1 MERLPT
7 SPGEHPGTAQPSP
20 VPADGRPDPAH
31 PSGTAPGDRP
41 GTAGPG
47 PGRPLPPAATA
58 VISEQGVVTGW
69 SEGARRLLGYAPA
82 DVMGRPATG
91 LLAQG
96 AAPVAPAA
104 AASPQDLSGT
114 LALRHRD
121 GHDLALPLTATRRTT
136 TSGITEWLVTTA
148 SGDAAASEDAGATE
162 AAEAS
167 GEAEANEA
175 AAASGEAEAAA
186 VPGDAAAYGEAAPAA
201 ATPPQDG
208 APGAPAPDGP
218 APAVAAAAAAA
229 GDDGTP
235 AAGPSD
241 RGAPPGGP
249 AGGDPADG
257 GPPGVAPGA
266 AQRAPEH
273 PAGAEA
279 AGGHPAGG
287 EAAGGHPAGA
297 EAAGGDA
304 AGAAPYAGPPTD
316 GPPAAGTAAAAPS
329 HPGPRAGGAP
339 PIGSATDEALAARAF
354 AQSPCMFAVFDADLR
369 LLRANAAMEHV
380 LSLPEAR
387 MRGLRLTEF
396 LPDPVSE
403 ETERTMS
410 LVLRTGRPQQAPTAL
425 RPTGGSAEAGRP
437 ATVTPLRD
445 DDGGIRA
452 VCLAAHARTE
462 EPEHHL
468 TRQRMLLEDPGAG
481 IGTTLDLERTA
492 QELTDAAVPRL
503 ADSAAVDLCETPR
516 HSRPTGP
523 LPLRRTAYRSHPPGT
538 GPPAGPDPVTHP
550 AHSPLTLCLTTGRSA
565 VYRMDDPSLAQWRAG
580 DPAAARLDRAG
591 THTLMAVPLLMAGS
605 TLGVALFTRDRNPHP
620 FTPDDLQL
628 AEQLTH
634 RAATGIHNARRFTRE
649 RTTTMTLQRSLLPH
663 TLPEQPAL
671 DIATRYLPAGSEA
684 GVGGDWF
691 DVIPL
696 SGARVALVVG
706 DVVGHGIRASATM
719 GRLRTAVRTLADV
732 DLPPDELLTRLD
744 DLVLHLSTDES
755 STSADATTGIG
766 TTCLYAIYDP
776 ISRELTHARA
786 GHPPPAAATP
796 DGGVYFLDTPA
807 GPPLGLGGLPFET
820 STTTLAEGTLL
831 AFYTNGLLNPRE
843 TDIDQTLDT
852 LFTALAHPSS
862 GLEATCDRI
871 LTTLLTHPP
880 TDDIALLIARTRTL
894 HPHHVATWALP
905 HDPAVVTEARRR
917 TTEQLTGW
925 GLAEAAFITELIVSE
940 LVTNAIRYGKPPIR
954 LRLIHTDTT
963 LTTEVTDH
971 SSTSPHLRHAH
982 TYDENGRGLYLI
994 AQLTQRWGTRHTPTS
1009 KTIWTE
1015 QTLL

>member
-7 SPGEHPGTAQPSP
+7 SPGEHPGTAQPP
-20 VPADGRPDPAH
+20 PAPAGDRPGLTQP
-31 PSGTAPGDRP
+31 PPTIPGDRP
-41 GTAGPG
+41 DAAGSAPV
-47 PGRPLPPAATA
+47 RPLPPPATA

-82 DVMGRPATG
+82 EIMGRPAAR
-91 LLAQG
+91 LLAPDAG
-96 AAPVAPAA
+96 PVAPPAA
-104 AASPQDLSGT
+104 PWPADLAGT

-121 GHDLALPLTATRRTT
+121 GHDLSLPLNATRRTT
-136 TSGITEWLVTTA
+136 TSGVTEWLVTSTA
-148 SGDAAASEDAGATE
+148 RAEEEAGAGV
-162 AAEAS
+162 A
-167 GEAEANEA
+167 
-175 AAASGEAEAAA
+175 
-186 VPGDAAAYGEAAPAA
+186 
-201 ATPPQDG
+201 PQDR
-208 APGAPAPDGP
+208 APGTRAPEDRAPVVEAPGP
-218 APAVAAAAAAA
+218 N
-229 GDDGTP
+229 T
-235 AAGPSD
+235 
-241 RGAPPGGP
+241 P
-249 AGGDPADG
+249 AGGTPL
-257 GPPGVAPGA
+257 PGLV
-266 AQRAPEH
+266 
-273 PAGAEA
+273 
-279 AGGHPAGG
+279 
-287 EAAGGHPAGA
+287 
-297 EAAGGDA
+297 
-304 AGAAPYAGPPTD
+304 
-316 GPPAAGTAAAAPS
+316 
-329 HPGPRAGGAP
+329 
-339 PIGSATDEALAARAF
+339 TDETLGAWAF
-354 AQSPCMFAVFDADLR
+354 TQSPCLLAVFDTELR
-369 LLRANAAMEHV
+369 LLRANTAMERA
-380 LSLPEAR
+380 LSLPQAR
-387 MRGLRLTEF
+387 MRGLRLTDIV
-396 LPDPVSE
+396 PDPVSE
-403 ETERTMS
+403 ETERTMG
-410 LVLRTGRPQQAPTAL
+410 LVLRSGRPQHAPTAL
-425 RPTGGSAEAGRP
+425 RPTGNSSEPGRP
-437 ATVTPLRD
+437 AAVTALTD

-452 VCLAAHARTE
+452 VCLAVHARAE
-462 EPEHHL
+462 EPEHNL
-468 TRQRMLLEDPGAG
+468 TRQRMLREDPGAG

-503 ADSAAVDLCETPR
+503 ADAAAVDLCETPR

-538 GPPAGPDPVTHP
+538 PPSGGEEPVTHP
-550 AHSPLTLCLTTGRSA
+550 AHSPLTQCLTTGRSA
-565 VYRMDDPSLAQWRAG
+565 VYRMDDPSLAQWRAT
-580 DPAAARLDRAG
+580 DPEAARLDQAG
-591 THTLMAVPLLMAGS
+591 THTLMAVPMVTAGS
-605 TLGVALFTRDRNPHP
+605 TLGVALFTRHRNPQP

-663 TLPEQPAL
+663 TLPDQPAL
-671 DIATRYLPAGSEA
+671 DIATRYLPAGTEA
-684 GVGGDWF
+684 GIGGDWF

-755 STSADATTGIG
+755 STSTDITTGIG

-796 DGGVYFLDTPA
+796 DGDVYFLDTPA

-820 STTTLAEGTLL
+820 TTTTLDEGTLL

-862 GLEATCDRI
+862 GLETTCDRI

-880 TDDIALLIARTRTL
+880 TDDIALLVARTKSL
-894 HPHHVATWALP
+894 QPQHVATWTLP
-905 HDPAVVTEARRR
+905 HDPAVVTEARHR
-917 TTEQLTGW
+917 TTEQLAGW
-925 GLAEAAFITELIVSE
+925 GLVDAVFITELIVSE
-940 LVTNAIRYGKPPIR
+940 LVTNAIRYGKPPIQ

-963 LTTEVTDH
+963 LTTEVTDY

-1015 QTLL
+1015 QTLM

>member
-1 MERLPT
+1 M
-7 SPGEHPGTAQPSP
+7 
-20 VPADGRPDPAH
+20 
-31 PSGTAPGDRP
+31 
-41 GTAGPG
+41 
-47 PGRPLPPAATA
+47 RPLPSPATA

-82 DVMGRPATG
+82 EIMGRPAAR
-91 LLAQG
+91 LLAHG
-96 AAPVAPAA
+96 AGPVAPPDAPWPA
-104 AASPQDLSGT
+104 DLAGT

-121 GHDLALPLTATRRTT
+121 GHDLTLPLNATRRTT
-136 TSGITEWLVTTA
+136 TSGVTEWLVTSTSA
-148 SGDAAASEDAGATE
+148 EEDAGTGVA
-162 AAEAS
+162 
-167 GEAEANEA
+167 
-175 AAASGEAEAAA
+175 
-186 VPGDAAAYGEAAPAA
+186 
-201 ATPPQDG
+201 PQDR
-208 APGAPAPDGP
+208 APGTRAPEGQAPVEAPGP
-218 APAVAAAAAAA
+218 
-229 GDDGTP
+229 GTP
-235 AAGPSD
+235 AGGTPL
-241 RGAPPGGP
+241 PGL
-249 AGGDPADG
+249 
-257 GPPGVAPGA
+257 
-266 AQRAPEH
+266 
-273 PAGAEA
+273 
-279 AGGHPAGG
+279 
-287 EAAGGHPAGA
+287 
-297 EAAGGDA
+297 
-304 AGAAPYAGPPTD
+304 PTD
-316 GPPAAGTAAAAPS
+316 ETL
-329 HPGPRAGGAP
+329 GAW
-339 PIGSATDEALAARAF
+339 AF
-354 AQSPCMFAVFDADLR
+354 AQSPCLLAVFDTELR
-369 LLRANAAMEHV
+369 LLRANAAMERA
-380 LSLPEAR
+380 LSLPQAR
-387 MRGLRLTEF
+387 MRGLRLTDIV
-396 LPDPVSE
+396 PDPVSE
-403 ETERTMS
+403 ETERTMG
-410 LVLRTGRPQQAPTAL
+410 LVLRSGRPQHTPTAL
-425 RPTGGSAEAGRP
+425 RPTGNSSEAGRP
-437 ATVTPLRD
+437 ATATALTD

-452 VCLAAHARTE
+452 VCLAVHARAE
-462 EPEHHL
+462 EPDHNL
-468 TRQRMLLEDPGAG
+468 TRQRMLREDPGAG

-503 ADSAAVDLCETPR
+503 ADAAAVDLCEIPR

-538 GPPAGPDPVTHP
+538 PPPGGEEPVTHP
-550 AHSPLTLCLTTGRSA
+550 AHSPLTQCLTTGRSA
-565 VYRMDDPSLAQWRAG
+565 VYRMDDPSLGQWRAT
-580 DPAAARLDRAG
+580 DPEAAWLDQAG
-591 THTLMAVPLLMAGS
+591 THTIMVVPMVTAGS
-605 TLGVALFTRDRNPHP
+605 TLGVALFTRHRNPQP

-663 TLPEQPAL
+663 TLPDQPAL
-671 DIATRYLPAGSEA
+671 DIATRYLPAGTEA

-696 SGARVALVVG
+696 SGARVALAVG

-755 STSADATTGIG
+755 STSTDITTGIG

-796 DGGVYFLDTPA
+796 DGDVYFLDTPA

-820 STTTLAEGTLL
+820 STTTLDEGTLL

-843 TDIDQTLDT
+843 TDLDQTLDT
-852 LFTALAHPSS
+852 LFTALARPSA
-862 GLEATCDRI
+862 GLETTCDRI

-880 TDDIALLIARTRTL
+880 TDDIALLIARTKTL
-894 HPHHVATWALP
+894 RPQRVATWTLP
-905 HDPAVVTEARRR
+905 HDPAVVTEARHR

-925 GLAEAAFITELIVSE
+925 GLVEAVFITELIVSE
-940 LVTNAIRYGKPPIR
+940 LVTNAIRYGKPPIQ

-1015 QTLL
+1015 QTLM

>member
-7 SPGEHPGTAQPSP
+7 SPGEPPGTAQPPPAPAGDRPDP
-20 VPADGRPDPAH
+20 VQPPPTIPGDRPDPA
-31 PSGTAPGDRP
+31 
-41 GTAGPG
+41 GPV
-47 PGRPLPPAATA
+47 PGRPLPTATA

-82 DVMGRPATG
+82 EIMGRPAAR
-91 LLAQG
+91 LLAHG
-96 AAPVAPAA
+96 AAPVGP
-104 AASPQDLSGT
+104 PGTPWPVDLGGT
-114 LALRHRD
+114 LTLRHRD
-121 GHDLALPLTATRRTT
+121 GRDLALPLNATRRTT
-136 TSGITEWLVTTA
+136 TSGVTEWLVTSTA
-148 SGDAAASEDAGATE
+148 TAEDGTTAPAPQEPAPGPAGRPDAGAPAVEATGSVAGEAPDRETPAADGPAPGPPAVDAPAAAARAPEDPAGVPPPDAAAS
-162 AAEAS
+162 
-167 GEAEANEA
+167 
-175 AAASGEAEAAA
+175 
-186 VPGDAAAYGEAAPAA
+186 
-201 ATPPQDG
+201 
-208 APGAPAPDGP
+208 
-218 APAVAAAAAAA
+218 
-229 GDDGTP
+229 
-235 AAGPSD
+235 
-241 RGAPPGGP
+241 
-249 AGGDPADG
+249 
-257 GPPGVAPGA
+257 
-266 AQRAPEH
+266 
-273 PAGAEA
+273 
-279 AGGHPAGG
+279 
-287 EAAGGHPAGA
+287 
-297 EAAGGDA
+297 
-304 AGAAPYAGPPTD
+304 YAGPP
-316 GPPAAGTAAAAPS
+316 AGAP
-329 HPGPRAGGAP
+329 HPGTDTGGTPYAHAP
-339 PIGSATDEALAARAF
+339 APAPHPGTDTGGTPLPGPVTDEALGAWAF
-354 AQSPCMFAVFDADLR
+354 AQSPCMLAVFDTDLR
-369 LLRANAAMEHV
+369 LLRANSAMERA
-380 LSLPEAR
+380 LSLPETR
-387 MRGLRLTEF
+387 IRGLRLTDIV
-396 LPDPVSE
+396 PDPVSE
-403 ETERTMS
+403 ETEHAMG
-410 LVLRTGRPQQAPTAL
+410 LALRTGRPQHTPTAL
-425 RPTGGSAEAGRP
+425 RPSGNSSEAGRP
-437 ATVTPLRD
+437 ATVTPLT
-445 DDGGIRA
+445 DDGGVRA

-503 ADSAAVDLCETPR
+503 ADTAAVELCETPR

-538 GPPAGPDPVTHP
+538 PPSAGPEPVTHP
-550 AHSPLTLCLTTGRSA
+550 AHSPLTRCLTTGRSA
-565 VYRMDDPSLAQWRAG
+565 VYRLDDPSLVQWRAT
-580 DPAAARLDRAG
+580 DPEAARLDEAG
-591 THTLMAVPLLMAGS
+591 THTLMAVPMLTAGS
-605 TLGVALFTRDRNPHP
+605 TLGVALFTRNRTPQP

-663 TLPEQPAL
+663 ALPDQPAL
-671 DIATRYLPAGSEA
+671 DIATRYLPAGTEA

-755 STSADATTGIG
+755 SPTDDTTTGIG

-776 ISRELTHARA
+776 ISRDLTHARA

-796 DGGVYFLDTPA
+796 DGDVYFLDTPA

-820 STTTLAEGTLL
+820 TTTTLDEGTLL

-852 LFTALAHPSS
+852 LFTALARPSS
-862 GLEATCDRI
+862 GLETTCDRI

-880 TDDIALLIARTRTL
+880 TDDIALLIARTKTL
-894 HPHHVATWALP
+894 HPQHVATWTLP
-905 HDPAVVTEARRR
+905 HDPAVVIEARHR
-917 TTEQLTGW
+917 TTEQLAAW
-925 GLAEAAFITELIVSE
+925 GLVDATFITELIVSE
-940 LVTNAIRYGKPPIR
+940 LVTNAIRYGKPPIQ

-963 LTTEVTDH
+963 LTTEVTDY

-1015 QTLL
+1015 QTLM

>member
-7 SPGEHPGTAQPSP
+7 SPGEPPGTAQPA
-20 VPADGRPDPAH
+20 PAGDRPDLAQPPA
-31 PSGTAPGDRP
+31 TIPGDRP
-41 GTAGPG
+41 DVAGPA
-47 PGRPLPPAATA
+47 PGRLPPTATA
-58 VISEQGVVTGW
+58 VVSEQGVVTGW

-82 DVMGRPATG
+82 EIMGRPAAR
-91 LLAQG
+91 LLAHG
-96 AAPVAPAA
+96 AGTVAPAA
-104 AASPQDLSGT
+104 AWPADVSAT
-114 LALRHRD
+114 LVLRHRD
-121 GHDLALPLTATRRTT
+121 GHDLALTLNGTRRTT
-136 TSGITEWLVTTA
+136 TSGVTEWLVTST
-148 SGDAAASEDAGATE
+148 T
-162 AAEAS
+162 AAEAPS
-167 GEAEANEA
+167 GTGAAEAQAGN
-175 AAASGEAEAAA
+175 AS
-186 VPGDAAAYGEAAPAA
+186 
-201 ATPPQDG
+201 PQDRAAG
-208 APGAPAPDGP
+208 PGAPA
-218 APAVAAAAAAA
+218 VEAAA
-229 GDDGTP
+229 GPVTPAVGPSVRGTP
-235 AAGPSD
+235 APEASAVGTPGPEASAVHAFDPGAEGGEAPAGVATGPAAPAPGPAAAEPPAGTAPYAD
-241 RGAPPGGP
+241 PTPPPGTAAVAPPHP
-249 AGGDPADG
+249 ATPADG
-257 GPPGVAPGA
+257 RPPPGPL
-266 AQRAPEH
+266 
-273 PAGAEA
+273 
-279 AGGHPAGG
+279 
-287 EAAGGHPAGA
+287 
-297 EAAGGDA
+297 
-304 AGAAPYAGPPTD
+304 
-316 GPPAAGTAAAAPS
+316 
-329 HPGPRAGGAP
+329 
-339 PIGSATDEALAARAF
+339 TDEALGAWAF
-354 AQSPCMFAVFDADLR
+354 AQSPCMLAVFDAELR
-369 LLRANAAMEHV
+369 LLRANAAMERAV
-380 LSLPEAR
+380 SLPETR
-387 MRGLRLTEF
+387 MRGLRLTDIV
-396 LPDPVSE
+396 PDPVSE

-410 LVLRTGRPQQAPTAL
+410 LVFRTGRAQPTPTAL
-425 RPTGGSAEAGRP
+425 RPTGNSSEAGRP
-437 ATVTPLRD
+437 ATVTPLTG
-445 DDGGIRA
+445 DDGGVRA
-452 VCLAAHARTE
+452 VCVAAHSRTE

-503 ADSAAVDLCETPR
+503 ADTAAVDLCETPR

-523 LPLRRTAYRSHPPGT
+523 LPLRRAAYRAHPPGT
-538 GPPAGPDPVTHP
+538 PPAAGTEPVTHP
-550 AHSPLTLCLTTGRSA
+550 AHSPMTRCLTTGRSA
-565 VYRMDDPSLAQWRAG
+565 VYRMDDPSLVQWRAT
-580 DPAAARLDRAG
+580 DPEAARLDRAG
-591 THTLMAVPLLMAGS
+591 THTLMAVPMLMAGS
-605 TLGVALFTRDRNPHP
+605 TLGVALFTRHRNPQP

-663 TLPEQPAL
+663 TLPDQPAL
-671 DIATRYLPAGSEA
+671 DIATRYLPAGTEA

-744 DLVLHLSTDES
+744 DLILHLSTDES
-755 STSADATTGIG
+755 SASADTTTGIG

-796 DGGVYFLDTPA
+796 DGDVYFLDTPA

-820 STTTLAEGTLL
+820 TTTTLDEGTLL

-852 LFTALAHPSS
+852 LFTALARPSS

-871 LTTLLTHPP
+871 LSSLLTHPP
-880 TDDIALLIARTRTL
+880 TDDIALLIARTKALLPQR
-894 HPHHVATWALP
+894 VATWTLP
-905 HDPAVVTEARRR
+905 HDPAVVIEARHR

-925 GLAEAAFITELIVSE
+925 GLLDAVFITELIVSE
-940 LVTNAIRYGKPPIR
+940 LVTNAIRYGKPPIQ

-963 LTTEVTDH
+963 LTTEVTDY

-1015 QTLL
+1015 QTLM

>member
-7 SPGEHPGTAQPSP
+7 SPGEHPGTAQPP
-20 VPADGRPDPAH
+20 PAPAGDRPGLTQP
-31 PSGTAPGDRP
+31 PPTIPGDRP
-41 GTAGPG
+41 DAAGSAPA
-47 PGRPLPPAATA
+47 RPLPSPATA

-82 DVMGRPATG
+82 EIMGRPAAR
-91 LLAQG
+91 LLAHD
-96 AAPVAPAA
+96 ADPVAPPAA
-104 AASPQDLSGT
+104 PWPADLAGT

-121 GHDLALPLTATRRTT
+121 GHDLTLPLHATRRTT
-136 TSGITEWLVTTA
+136 TSGVTEWLVTSTA
-148 SGDAAASEDAGATE
+148 GADDDAGTGVA
-162 AAEAS
+162 
-167 GEAEANEA
+167 
-175 AAASGEAEAAA
+175 
-186 VPGDAAAYGEAAPAA
+186 
-201 ATPPQDG
+201 PQDR
-208 APGAPAPDGP
+208 APGTRTAEGGTPVVEAPGP
-218 APAVAAAAAAA
+218 
-229 GDDGTP
+229 GTP
-235 AAGPSD
+235 AGGTPLPGLVTD
-241 RGAPPGGP
+241 VTLGAW
-249 AGGDPADG
+249 
-257 GPPGVAPGA
+257 
-266 AQRAPEH
+266 
-273 PAGAEA
+273 
-279 AGGHPAGG
+279 
-287 EAAGGHPAGA
+287 
-297 EAAGGDA
+297 
-304 AGAAPYAGPPTD
+304 
-316 GPPAAGTAAAAPS
+316 
-329 HPGPRAGGAP
+329 
-339 PIGSATDEALAARAF
+339 AF
-354 AQSPCMFAVFDADLR
+354 AQSPCLLAVFDTELR
-369 LLRANAAMEHV
+369 LLRANSAMERA
-380 LSLPEAR
+380 LSLPQAR
-387 MRGLRLTEF
+387 MRGLRLTDIS
-396 LPDPVSE
+396 PDPVSE
-403 ETERTMS
+403 ETERTMG
-410 LVLRTGRPQQAPTAL
+410 LVLRSGRPQHTPTAL
-425 RPTGGSAEAGRP
+425 RPTGNSSEAGRP
-437 ATVTPLRD
+437 ATVTALTD

-452 VCLAAHARTE
+452 VCLAVHAPDE
-462 EPEHHL
+462 EPDHNL
-468 TRQRMLLEDPGAG
+468 TRQRMLREDPGAG

-503 ADSAAVDLCETPR
+503 ADAAAVDLCETPR

-538 GPPAGPDPVTHP
+538 PPSGGEEPVTHP
-550 AHSPLTLCLTTGRSA
+550 AHSPLTRCLTTGRSA
-565 VYRMDDPSLAQWRAG
+565 VYRMDDPSLGQWRAT
-580 DPAAARLDRAG
+580 DPEAARLDQAG
-591 THTLMAVPLLMAGS
+591 THTLMAVPMLTAGS
-605 TLGVALFTRDRNPHP
+605 TLGVALFTRHRNPQP

-634 RAATGIHNARRFTRE
+634 RAATGIHNARRYTRE
-649 RTTTMTLQRSLLPH
+649 RTTTMALQRSLLPH
-663 TLPEQPAL
+663 TLPDQPAL
-671 DIATRYLPAGSEA
+671 DIATRYLPAGTEA

-755 STSADATTGIG
+755 STSTDVTTGIG

-796 DGGVYFLDTPA
+796 DGNVYFLDTPA

-820 STTTLAEGTLL
+820 TTTTLDEGTLL

-852 LFTALAHPSS
+852 LFTALARPTPD
-862 GLEATCDRI
+862 LETTCDRI

-880 TDDIALLIARTRTL
+880 TDDIALLIARTKAL
-894 HPHHVATWALP
+894 QPQHVATWTLP
-905 HDPAVVTEARRR
+905 HDPAVVTEARHR

-925 GLAEAAFITELIVSE
+925 GLVEAVFITELIVSE
-940 LVTNAIRYGKPPIR
+940 LVTNAIRYGKPPIQ

-963 LTTEVTDH
+963 LTTEVTDY

-1015 QTLL
+1015 QTLM

>member
-7 SPGEHPGTAQPSP
+7 SPGEPPGTAQPPP
-20 VPADGRPDPAH
+20 VPAGDRPDPTQ
-31 PSGTAPGDRP
+31 PPPTVPGDRP
-41 GTAGPG
+41 DTAGPV
-47 PGRPLPPAATA
+47 PGRPPPTATA

-82 DVMGRPATG
+82 EIMGRPAAR
-91 LLAQG
+91 LLAHG
-96 AAPVAPAA
+96 AAPVAP
-104 AASPQDLSGT
+104 PGPPWPTDLGGT
-114 LALRHRD
+114 LPLRHRD
-121 GHDLALPLTATRRTT
+121 GHELALPLSATRRTT
-136 TSGITEWLVTTA
+136 TSGITEWLVTSTA
-148 SGDAAASEDAGATE
+148 TADDGSTAPAPQEPAPGPAGRSDSTAP
-162 AAEAS
+162 AAEAAGS
-167 GEAEANEA
+167 EA
-175 AAASGEAEAAA
+175 GA
-186 VPGDAAAYGEAAPAA
+186 VPGRGAPVAEG
-201 ATPPQDG
+201 P
-208 APGAPAPDGP
+208 APGAPAVD
-218 APAVAAAAAAA
+218 A
-229 GDDGTP
+229 P
-235 AAGPSD
+235 AAGP
-241 RGAPPGGP
+241 GA
-249 AGGDPADG
+249 
-257 GPPGVAPGA
+257 
-266 AQRAPEH
+266 RKH
-273 PAGAEA
+273 PAGEPPPDATPSH
-279 AGGHPAGG
+279 AGPRPGAPHPGTTAG
-287 EAAGGHPAGA
+287 ET
-297 EAAGGDA
+297 
-304 AGAAPYAGPPTD
+304 PYAGTPS
-316 GPPAAGTAAAAPS
+316 AAP
-329 HPGPRAGGAP
+329 HPGTSAGGTP
-339 PIGSATDEALAARAF
+339 PPGPVTDEALGAWAF
-354 AQSPCMFAVFDADLR
+354 AQSPCMLAVFDTDLR
-369 LLRANAAMEHV
+369 LLRANSAMERA

-387 MRGLRLTEF
+387 IRGLRLTEIV
-396 LPDPVSE
+396 PGPVSE
-403 ETERTMS
+403 ETERSMG
-410 LVLRTGRPQQAPTAL
+410 LALRTGRPQHTPTVL
-425 RPTGGSAEAGRP
+425 RPTDNSSEAGSP
-437 ATVTPLRD
+437 ATVTPLT
-445 DDGGIRA
+445 DDGGVRA
-452 VCLAAHARTE
+452 VCLTAHTRTE

-503 ADSAAVDLCETPR
+503 ADTAAVELYETPR

-538 GPPAGPDPVTHP
+538 VPAADPEPVTHP
-550 AHSPLTLCLTTGRSA
+550 AHSPLTRCLTTGRSA
-565 VYRMDDPSLAQWRAG
+565 VYRMDDPSLVQWRAT
-580 DPAAARLDRAG
+580 DPEAARLDEAG
-591 THTLMAVPLLMAGS
+591 TRTLMAVPMLTAGS
-605 TLGVALFTRDRNPHP
+605 TLGVALFTRNRNPQP

-663 TLPEQPAL
+663 TLPDQPAL
-671 DIATRYLPAGSEA
+671 DIATRYLPAGAEA

-755 STSADATTGIG
+755 SATADTTTGIG

-776 ISRELTHARA
+776 ISRDLTHARA

-796 DGGVYFLDTPA
+796 DGDVYFLDTPA

-820 STTTLAEGTLL
+820 TTTTLDEGTLL

-862 GLEATCDRI
+862 GLETTCDRI

-880 TDDIALLIARTRTL
+880 TDDIALLIARTKTL
-894 HPHHVATWALP
+894 HPQHVATWTLP
-905 HDPAVVTEARRR
+905 HDPAVVIDTRHR
-917 TTEQLTGW
+917 TAEQLAVW
-925 GLAEAAFITELIVSE
+925 GLVDASFITELIVSE
-940 LVTNAIRYGKPPIR
+940 LVTNAIRYGKPPIQ

-963 LTTEVTDH
+963 LTTEVTDY

-1015 QTLL
+1015 QTLM

>member
-7 SPGEHPGTAQPSP
+7 SPGEPPGTPQPSP
-20 VPADGRPDPAH
+20 APAGSRPDHAH
-31 PSGTAPGDRP
+31 PPAAVPGERP
-41 GTAGPG
+41 GTTGQDA
-47 PGRPLPPAATA
+47 GRPFPPAATA
-58 VISEQGVVTGW
+58 VISEQGIVTGW
-69 SEGARRLLGYAPA
+69 SEGAHRLLGYAPS

-91 LLAQG
+91 LLAG
-96 AAPVAPAA
+96 GTAPVAPPAVPWPGHLGA
-104 AASPQDLSGT
+104 T

-121 GHDLALPLTATRRTT
+121 GHDVALPLTATRRTT
-136 TSGITEWLVTTA
+136 TGGVTEWLVTTA
-148 SGDAAASEDAGATE
+148 SGAAEAVARAAPAEEGGSPDTGAASEDAAVP
-162 AAEAS
+162 AR
-167 GEAEANEA
+167 
-175 AAASGEAEAAA
+175 AAASERTSASAAA
-186 VPGDAAAYGEAAPAA
+186 
-201 ATPPQDG
+201 PPES
-208 APGAPAPDGP
+208 APGAPAPSGATPVAETGDHGTPAIGP
-218 APAVAAAAAAA
+218 PDRGAPVAGAPMAGVPVAGAPVAGAPGAAPREPEPPEDEPPAGAAPDA
-229 GDDGTP
+229 GPPAGGPPDAGTP
-235 AAGPSD
+235 AA
-241 RGAPPGGP
+241 APP
-249 AGGDPADG
+249 
-257 GPPGVAPGA
+257 
-266 AQRAPEH
+266 
-273 PAGAEA
+273 
-279 AGGHPAGG
+279 
-287 EAAGGHPAGA
+287 
-297 EAAGGDA
+297 
-304 AGAAPYAGPPTD
+304 
-316 GPPAAGTAAAAPS
+316 
-329 HPGPRAGGAP
+329 HPGPAADEAP
-339 PIGSATDEALAARAF
+339 PTGPVPDEALAAWAF
-354 AQSPCMFAVFDADLR
+354 AQSPCMFAVFDPELR
-369 LLRANAAMEHV
+369 LLRANAAMEHA

-387 MRGLRLTEF
+387 MRGLRLTDF
-396 LPDPVSE
+396 VPDPVSE
-403 ETERTMS
+403 DTERAMS
-410 LVLRTGRPQQAPTAL
+410 LVLRTGRPQQTTTAL
-425 RPTGGSAEAGRP
+425 PPTGSSAESGRP
-437 ATVTPLRD
+437 ATATPLRG

-452 VCLAAHARTE
+452 VCLTVHARAE

-468 TRQRMLLEDPGAG
+468 TRQRMLLEDPGSG
-481 IGTTLDLERTA
+481 IGTTLDLKRTA

-503 ADSAAVDLCETPR
+503 ADTAAVDLCATPR

-538 GPPAGPDPVTHP
+538 ASPAGPDPVTHH
-550 AHSPLTLCLTTGRSA
+550 AHSPLNRCLTTGRSA
-565 VYRMDDPSLAQWRAG
+565 VYRMDDPSLAQWRTA
-580 DPAAARLDRAG
+580 DPEAARLERAG
-591 THTLMAVPLLMAGS
+591 THTLMAVPLLTAGS
-605 TLGVALFTRDRNPHP
+605 TLGVALFTRGRTPHP

-671 DIATRYLPAGSEA
+671 DIASRYLPAGSEA

-744 DLVLHLSTDES
+744 DLVIHLSSDES
-755 STSADATTGIG
+755 STPADATTGIG

-796 DGGVYFLDTPA
+796 GGGVYFLDTPA

-820 STTTLAEGTLL
+820 TTTTLAEGTLL

-843 TDIDQTLDT
+843 ADIDQTLDT

-862 GLEATCDRI
+862 GLDATCDRI

-880 TDDIALLIARTRTL
+880 TDDIALLLARTKTL

-954 LRLIHTDTT
+954 LRLLRTDTT

-1015 QTLL
+1015 QTLM

>member
-7 SPGEHPGTAQPSP
+7 SPGEPPGTAQPP
-20 VPADGRPDPAH
+20 PAPAGDRTDPAQPPSTIPGDGPDPV
-31 PSGTAPGDRP
+31 
-41 GTAGPG
+41 GPV
-47 PGRPLPPAATA
+47 PGRPLTTATA

-82 DVMGRPATG
+82 EIMGRPAAR
-91 LLAQG
+91 LLAHG
-96 AAPVAPAA
+96 TAPIAP
-104 AASPQDLSGT
+104 PGTPWPVDLGGT
-114 LALRHRD
+114 LTLRHRD
-121 GHDLALPLTATRRTT
+121 GHDLALPLNATRRTT
-136 TSGITEWLVTTA
+136 TSGITEWLVTSTVTA
-148 SGDAAASEDAGATE
+148 DEGSATPAPQEPAPGPAGLSDAGAPAVE
-162 AAEAS
+162 AAGSVA
-167 GEAEANEA
+167 GEAPDREAPA
-175 AAASGEAEAAA
+175 DGPAPGPPA
-186 VPGDAAAYGEAAPAA
+186 VDAPAA
-201 ATPPQDG
+201 A
-208 APGAPAPDGP
+208 A
-218 APAVAAAAAAA
+218 
-229 GDDGTP
+229 
-235 AAGPSD
+235 
-241 RGAPPGGP
+241 
-249 AGGDPADG
+249 
-257 GPPGVAPGA
+257 
-266 AQRAPEH
+266 RAPEH
-273 PAGAEA
+273 PAGE
-279 AGGHPAGG
+279 P
-287 EAAGGHPAGA
+287 PP
-297 EAAGGDA
+297 DA
-304 AGAAPYAGPPTD
+304 AASY
-316 GPPAAGTAAAAPS
+316 S
-329 HPGPRAGGAP
+329 GPRAGAPHPGTDAPGTPYADAPGPAPHPGAGAGAGGKP
-339 PIGSATDEALAARAF
+339 LPGPITDDALAAWAF
-354 AQSPCMFAVFDADLR
+354 AQSPCMLAVFDTDLR
-369 LLRANAAMEHV
+369 LLRVNAAMERA

-387 MRGLRLTEF
+387 IRGLRLMEIV
-396 LPDPVSE
+396 PDPVSE
-403 ETERTMS
+403 ETERVMG
-410 LVLRTGRPQQAPTAL
+410 LALRTGRPQHTPTAL
-425 RPTGGSAEAGRP
+425 RPSGNSSEAGRP
-437 ATVTPLRD
+437 ATVTPLT
-445 DDGGIRA
+445 DDGGVRA

-481 IGTTLDLERTA
+481 IGTTLDLEHTA

-503 ADSAAVDLCETPR
+503 ADTAAVELCETPR

-538 GPPAGPDPVTHP
+538 APAAGPEPVTHP
-550 AHSPLTLCLTTGRSA
+550 AHSPLTRCLTTGRSA
-565 VYRMDDPSLAQWRAG
+565 VYRMDDPSLAQWRAT
-580 DPAAARLDRAG
+580 DPEAARLDEAG
-591 THTLMAVPLLMAGS
+591 THTLMAVPMLTGGS
-605 TLGVALFTRDRNPHP
+605 TLGVALFTRNRNPQP

-663 TLPEQPAL
+663 TLPDQPAL
-671 DIATRYLPAGSEA
+671 DIATRYLPAGTEA

-755 STSADATTGIG
+755 SAAADTTTGIG

-776 ISRELTHARA
+776 ISRDLTHARA

-796 DGGVYFLDTPA
+796 DGDVYFLDTPA

-820 STTTLAEGTLL
+820 TTTTLDEGTLL

-843 TDIDQTLDT
+843 ADIDQTLDT
-852 LFTALAHPSS
+852 LFTALARPSS
-862 GLEATCDRI
+862 GLETTCDRI

-880 TDDIALLIARTRTL
+880 TDDIALLVARTKTL
-894 HPHHVATWALP
+894 HPQHVATWTLP
-905 HDPAVVTEARRR
+905 HDPAIVIEARHR
-917 TTEQLTGW
+917 TTEQLATWELGD
-925 GLAEAAFITELIVSE
+925 ATFITELIVSE
-940 LVTNAIRYGKPPIR
+940 LVTNAIRYGKPPIQ

-963 LTTEVTDH
+963 LTTEVTDY

-1015 QTLL
+1015 QTLM

>member
-7 SPGEHPGTAQPSP
+7 SPGEYPGTAQPA
-20 VPADGRPDPAH
+20 PAPAGDP
-31 PSGTAPGDRP
+31 PGLTQPPPTIPGDRSDAAVSAP
-41 GTAGPG
+41 V
-47 PGRPLPPAATA
+47 RPLPSPATA
-58 VISEQGVVTGW
+58 VVSEQGVVTGW

-82 DVMGRPATG
+82 EIMGRPAAR
-91 LLAQG
+91 LLAHDAG
-96 AAPVAPAA
+96 PVAPPAA
-104 AASPQDLSGT
+104 PWPADLAGT

-121 GHDLALPLTATRRTT
+121 GHDLTLPLNATRRTT
-136 TSGITEWLVTTA
+136 TSGVTEWLVTSTA
-148 SGDAAASEDAGATE
+148 GPEEDAGTGTAPQERT
-162 AAEAS
+162 
-167 GEAEANEA
+167 
-175 AAASGEAEAAA
+175 
-186 VPGDAAAYGEAAPAA
+186 PGSR
-201 ATPPQDG
+201 TPEGG
-208 APGAPAPDGP
+208 APGAD
-218 APAVAAAAAAA
+218 
-229 GDDGTP
+229 T
-235 AAGPSD
+235 
-241 RGAPPGGP
+241 
-249 AGGDPADG
+249 
-257 GPPGVAPGA
+257 
-266 AQRAPEH
+266 
-273 PAGAEA
+273 PAGAT
-279 AGGHPAGG
+279 PL
-287 EAAGGHPAGA
+287 
-297 EAAGGDA
+297 
-304 AGAAPYAGPPTD
+304 
-316 GPPAAGTAAAAPS
+316 
-329 HPGPRAGGAP
+329 PGLV
-339 PIGSATDEALAARAF
+339 TDETLGAWAF
-354 AQSPCMFAVFDADLR
+354 AQSPCLLAVFDTELR
-369 LLRANAAMEHV
+369 LLRANAAMERA
-380 LSLPEAR
+380 LSRPQTRL
-387 MRGLRLTEF
+387 RGLRLTDIV
-396 LPDPVSE
+396 PDPVSE
-403 ETERTMS
+403 ETERTMG
-410 LVLRTGRPQQAPTAL
+410 LVLRSGEPQHTPTAL
-425 RPTGGSAEAGRP
+425 RPTGNSSEAGRP
-437 ATVTPLRD
+437 ATVTALTD

-452 VCLAAHARTE
+452 VCLAVHARAE
-462 EPEHHL
+462 EPDHNL
-468 TRQRMLLEDPGAG
+468 TRQRMLREDPGAG

-503 ADSAAVDLCETPR
+503 ADAAAVDLCETPR

-538 GPPAGPDPVTHP
+538 PSSGGEDPVTHP
-550 AHSPLTLCLTTGRSA
+550 AHSPLTWCLTTGRSA
-565 VYRMDDPSLAQWRAG
+565 VYRMDDPSLGQWRAT
-580 DPAAARLDRAG
+580 DPEAARLDRAG
-591 THTLMAVPLLMAGS
+591 THTLMAVPMVTAGS
-605 TLGVALFTRDRNPHP
+605 TLGVALFTRHRNPQP

-634 RAATGIHNARRFTRE
+634 RAATGIHNARRYTRE

-663 TLPEQPAL
+663 TLPDQPAL
-671 DIATRYLPAGSEA
+671 DIATRYLPAGTEA

-755 STSADATTGIG
+755 STSTDITTGIG

-776 ISRELTHARA
+776 ISRDLTHARA

-796 DGGVYFLDTPA
+796 DGDVYFLDTPA

-820 STTTLAEGTLL
+820 TTTTLDEGTLL

-852 LFTALAHPSS
+852 LFTALARPSS
-862 GLEATCDRI
+862 GLETTCDRI

-880 TDDIALLIARTRTL
+880 TDDIALLIARTKTL
-894 HPHHVATWALP
+894 QPQRVATWTLP
-905 HDPAVVTEARRR
+905 HDPAVVTEARHR

-925 GLAEAAFITELIVSE
+925 GLVEAVFITELIVSE
-940 LVTNAIRYGKPPIR
+940 LVTNAIRYGKPPIQ

-963 LTTEVTDH
+963 LTTEVTDY

-1015 QTLL
+1015 QTLM